1 MSVAMIWGA
10 SGEIGSAIVDRARAE
25 GWKILGISRREQG
38 SSEHDDI
45 MLEADFSNQSEV
57 DRAVLAA
64 SQEVDQVDL
73 ILYAAG
79 DIVSTKVED
88 QPDDEWQRILE
99 SNLGGAVRAVHG
111 SLPLLSGE
119 GAIVVIGAKSER
131 LRLPGLG
138 AYAASKAGLE
148 AWMEV
153 LRKEQRKRQV
163 LLVRPTAVKTAFWDK
178 VPFETP
184 ANARPA
190 EDIAGQI
197 WQAMKDGNS
206 GMMDLD

>member
-1 MSVAMIWGA
+1 MSVAMIWGV
-10 SGEIGSAIVDRARAE
+10 SGEIGSAIADRARAE
-25 GWKILGISRREQG
+25 GWKILGISRGEQG
-38 SSEHDDI
+38 FSEHDDI

-79 DIVSTKVED
+79 DIVSTKVEE

-163 LLVRPTAVKTAFWDK
+163 LLVRPTAVKTSFWDK